1 MKKQKFAFVIA
12 LCLCMT
18 MLMSL
23 AACGNRQ
30 LLDTTYTFKS
40 VQILMPD
47 GTVVEGKCDS
57 WLDYENSDAVQ
68 VVVNGEAYYTHL
80 TNVVLTTKTTET
92 D

>member
-1 MKKQKFAFVIA
+1 MKKQKFAFVLA

-18 MLMSL
+18 LLMSL

-30 LLDTTYTFKS
+30 LIDTTYTFKS
-40 VQILMPD
+40 VQIHMPD
-47 GTVVEGKCDS
+47 GTTVSGVCES

-68 VVVNGEAYYTHL
+68 IVVDGEAYYTHL
-80 TNVVLTTKTTET
+80 SRVVLTTKEAKT